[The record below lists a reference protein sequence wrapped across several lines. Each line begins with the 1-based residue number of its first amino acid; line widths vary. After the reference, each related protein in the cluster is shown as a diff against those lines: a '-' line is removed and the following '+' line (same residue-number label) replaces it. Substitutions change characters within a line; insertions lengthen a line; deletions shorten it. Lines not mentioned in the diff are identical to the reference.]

1 MTVKEITR
9 YLDSIAP
16 PSYQESYDN
25 SGLLVGNP
33 EAEIASVVVSLDVT
47 EDVVQE
53 AIDKGA
59 GLIVSHH
66 PIIFGGLKRLT
77 GKNYVERTVMMAIK
91 HDIALYAIHTNL
103 DHVEHGVNAR
113 LSEVLELTNTRI
125 LMPKEGMLRKLVTFV
140 PTANVNS
147 VLDALFAAGAG
158 HIGAYDRCSFRS
170 VGLGTFRG
178 DESSNPHVGKA
189 GKLHEEKESRVEVIL
204 PVDRFSPVLNAL
216 KQAHPYE
223 EVAWD
228 LLKLENSLQTV
239 GSGMVGELKSE
250 MSTADFLEFLKK
262 KVGGGVRYTQPLKEK
277 IKRIAVCGGSGSFAL
292 GSAIAAGA
300 DVFVT
305 ADFKYHQFFD
315 ADGRI
320 VIADIGHFESE
331 QFTIEL
337 LYDAIRE
344 KFPNF
349 ATFKTAVNTNPILYL

>member
-16 PSYQESYDN
+16 PAYQESYDN

-33 EAEIASVVVSLDVT
+33 DAEIKSVITSLDVT
-47 EDVVQE
+47 EEVVQE

-77 GKNYVERTVMMAIK
+77 DKNYVERTVMMAIK
-91 HDIALYAIHTNL
+91 NDIALYAIHTNL
-103 DHVEHGVNAR
+103 DNVEHGVNAR
-113 LSEVLELTNTRI
+113 LSERLGLKNTRI
-125 LMPKEGMLRKLVTFV
+125 LIPKGGMLRKLVTFV
-140 PTANVNS
+140 PAKNVDE
-147 VLDALFAAGAG
+147 VLEALFAAGAG
-158 HIGAYDRCSFRS
+158 HVGAYYECSFRS
-170 VGLGTFRG
+170 EGVGTFRG
-178 DESSNPHVGKA
+178 DETTNPHVGEV
-189 GKLHEEKESRVEVIL
+189 GKRHSEGESRIEVIL
-204 PVDRFSPVLNAL
+204 PFDRSSAVLGAL
-216 KQAHPYE
+216 KSAHPYE

-228 LLKLENSLQTV
+228 MLKLENSLQTV
-239 GSGMVGELKSE
+239 GSGMVGELEEE
-250 MSTADFLEFLKK
+250 MAASDFLAYLQNI
-262 KVGGGVRYTQPLKEK
+262 VGGGVRYTQLINDKV
-277 IKRIAVCGGSGSFAL
+277 KRIAVCGGSGSFAL
-292 GSAIAAGA
+292 GAAIAAGA

-315 ADGRI
+315 ADGQI

-331 QFTIEL
+331 QFTIDL